1 MTRLN
6 KNMRKP
12 IFIILIVLGFILPI
26 LAHAALVPCGRC
38 CKEWGNPDN
47 GQPRNECVLQCDE
60 ENVSIAEAQ
69 PCTLCDIFRM
79 LQIIINYVWWALLI
93 IAPLFIIAGGIM
105 ILIAGAKPDQLESG
119 KKIIT
124 GTVIGLT
131 IAFLS
136 WAIVNM
142 VFNTLA
148 KSEGEEGAFPW
159 PWNRIE
165 CTGGAI
171 KEQEAVE
178 PIIGSNNR
186 YCHIQYTGANNDRM
200 VYEYSDASEC
210 YNSCSSHCVGPLI
223 GCEAVGSCCLD
234 RDHGTQENPCG
245 SWADTGWCTRSA
257 PASSYTWVLNPP
269 PGGADPRQ
277 RGDASQ
283 ELVFFLDCM
292 FARGI
297 SGLSINS
304 ISHNSLCT
312 NPNCDTSTSSCGHG
326 ADSCH
331 FGGAN
336 PACKGFSHA
345 VDFYLPSPPAAANI
359 TMCQAIAAAAR
370 NCNSDAWINWEV
382 NHVHVSIDNA
392 SCLCA
397 ERNFGTGVACP
408 SP

>member
-1 MTRLN
+1 
-6 KNMRKP
+6 MRKP
-12 IFIILIVLGFILPI
+12 IFIILIILGFILPI
-26 LAHAALVPCGRC
+26 LASAALVPCGRC
-38 CKEWGNPDN
+38 CQTWNAD
-47 GQPRNECVLQCDE
+47 RTACDTQCDG
-60 ENVSIAEAQ
+60 VSYEEAQ

-79 LQIIINYVWWALLI
+79 LQMIMNYIWWFLLI

-105 ILIAGAKPDQLESG
+105 ILIAGAKPDQLEAG
-119 KKIIT
+119 KRIIT
-124 GTVIGLT
+124 GTVVGLA

-136 WAIVNM
+136 WTILNIV
-142 VFNTLA
+142 FITLA
-148 KSEGEEGAFPW
+148 KTPGGVGEEAGFPW
-159 PWNRIE
+159 PWNEVR
-165 CTGGAI
+165 CAGGAI
-171 KEQEAVE
+171 QEQEAVEELEE
-178 PIIGSNNR
+178 PIIGSNNKF
-186 YCHIQYTGANNDRM
+186 CHIQYTGAANDRM
-200 VYEYSDASEC
+200 VYEYSGASEC
-210 YNSCSSHCVGPLI
+210 YESCSSRCVGPGI
-223 GCEAVGSCCLD
+223 NCETVGWCCLD
-234 RDHGTQENPCG
+234 RSHGTQENPCG
-245 SWADTGWCTRSA
+245 SWTDTGWCTRSA

-283 ELVFFLDCM
+283 DLVFFLNCM

-312 NPNCDTSTSSCGHG
+312 NSNCDTSTSNCGHG

-345 VDFYLPSPPAAANI
+345 VDFHLPSPPAAANI
-359 TMCQAIAAAAR
+359 TMCQAIATAAR
-370 NCNSDAWINWEV
+370 SCNSGAWVNYEV

-392 SCLCA
+392 QCLCA
-397 ERNFGTGVACP
+397 ERNFTARQCP